1 MAHSLPLYLINSG
14 PHPEWI
20 HHSSRQPTQR
30 QPQSSLTCSSLL
42 IFSHLLLLLHPE
54 LVIHS
59 ICFTS
64 NLINAD
70 FVFSDQNF
78 HPSSLTLLLPVQL
91 SSVYW
96 HLIPSVPYSTL
107 GPYYSHISLSW
118 DLQSTDFAFFSLSAF
133 SCLHFLW
140 SPVAFYFKL
149 PHSCQELHLLC
160 LCWIPVTHLAEHK
173 L

>member
-1 MAHSLPLYLINSG
+1 MAYSLPLYLINSG
-14 PHPEWI
+14 PHPQWI

-70 FVFSDQNF
+70 FIFSDQNF

-118 DLQSTDFAFFSLSAF
+118 DLQSTDFAFFPLSFYPNLNPPPSLALF
-133 SCLHFLW
+133 IFWFLFLFILDSSYW
-140 SPVAFYFKL
+140 NVFRF
-149 PHSCQELHLLC
+149 
-160 LCWIPVTHLAEHK
+160 THLSFCNV
-173 L
+173 